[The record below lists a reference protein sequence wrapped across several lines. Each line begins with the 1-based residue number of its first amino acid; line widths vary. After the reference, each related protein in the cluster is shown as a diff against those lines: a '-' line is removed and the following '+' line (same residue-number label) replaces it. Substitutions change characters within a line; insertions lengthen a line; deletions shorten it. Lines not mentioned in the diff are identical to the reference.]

1 MTFTKIGEN
10 CPFTHTRLIYIKNEI
25 NLVKRLFVMLQL
37 DESKRLPVM
46 ATAVVLCI
54 ASTLVA
60 VGMIGSPELN
70 ILMTP
75 VFAFPPDQQAVVQST
90 WNISGFVPEIGDMAS
105 DFAGNTYFSKQ
116 ISNKI
121 ARLEPTT
128 NMITEW
134 DISGDGNATARPTG
148 IAFDPVSGSVYFTAS
163 GTDKIGKLEPTTNMI
178 TEWDISGNS
187 STGAA
192 ARPTGIA
199 FDSVDGSVYFTA
211 SGTNKIGKLEP
222 TTNMVTEWSLPNS
235 SKSLIQDIIIQPDLG
250 SLYFIESNGS
260 AIRKLETAANTFTEW
275 TLPISSSNISDITF
289 GFDSVYFTE
298 SGTNQIGKLEPATN
312 MITEWDIS
320 GSGGNSTGEP
330 KAVAFDPTTGSVYF
344 TESGTN
350 TIGRLEPSRDA
361 ITKWQ
366 VDGNPL
372 SITVTSAGSV
382 FYVDD
387 QGLVGRLG

>member
-10 CPFTHTRLIYIKNEI
+10 SPFTHTILNNIKNET
-25 NLVKRLFVMLQL
+25 NLVKRLLVMLQL
-37 DESKRLPVM
+37 DKSKRLPVM
-46 ATAVVLCI
+46 AIAVVLCI

-75 VFAFPPDQQAVVQST
+75 VFAIPPDQQAVVQST
-90 WNISGFVPEIGDMAS
+90 WIIPGFIPEIGDMAS
-105 DFAGNTYFSKQ
+105 DFAGNTYYSKK

-121 ARLEPTT
+121 ARLDPTT

-148 IAFDPVSGSVYFTAS
+148 IAFDA
-163 GTDKIGKLEPTTNMI
+163 
-178 TEWDISGNS
+178 
-187 STGAA
+187 
-192 ARPTGIA
+192 
-199 FDSVDGSVYFTA
+199 VDGSVYFTA

-222 TTNMVTEWSLPNS
+222 VTNMITEWSLPNS
-235 SKSLIQDIIIQPDLG
+235 SKNVIQDIIIQPDLG

-275 TLPISSSNISDITF
+275 TLPNSSSNISDITL
-289 GFDSVYFTE
+289 GFDGVYFTE

-320 GSGGNSTGEP
+320 GSEGNSSGDP
-330 KAVAFDPTTGSVYF
+330 KALAFDPTTGSVYF
-344 TESGTN
+344 TETGTN

-372 SITVTSAGSV
+372 SIAVTSAGSV

-387 QGLVGRLG
+387 QGQVGRLG

>member
-1 MTFTKIGEN
+1 MIQKISYLMGLVVNPYQIKANDKIVMTFTKIGEN
-10 CPFTHTRLIYIKNEI
+10 SPFTHTILNNIINET
-25 NLVKRLFVMLQL
+25 NLVKQLFVMLQL
-37 DESKRLPVM
+37 DKSKRLPVM
-46 ATAVVLCI
+46 AIAVVLCI

-60 VGMIGSPELN
+60 VGMIDSPELN
-70 ILMTP
+70 LLMTP
-75 VFAFPPDQQAVVQST
+75 VFAIPPDQQAVVQST
-90 WNISGFVPEIGDMAS
+90 WIISGFVPEIGDMAS
-105 DFAGNTYFSKQ
+105 DFAGNTYFSKK

-121 ARLEPTT
+121 ARL
-128 NMITEW
+128 
-134 DISGDGNATARPTG
+134 D
-148 IAFDPVSGSVYFTAS
+148 
-163 GTDKIGKLEPTTNMI
+163 PTTNMI

-187 STGAA
+187 STGSTGIA

-199 FDSVDGSVYFTA
+199 FDPVDGSVYFTA

-222 TTNMVTEWSLPNS
+222 VTNMITEWSLPNGS
-235 SKSLIQDIIIQPDLG
+235 NSVIQDIIIQPDLG

-275 TLPISSSNISDITF
+275 TLPISSSNISDITL
-289 GFDSVYFTE
+289 GFDGVYFTE

-320 GSGGNSTGEP
+320 GSGGNSSGDP
-330 KAVAFDPTTGSVYF
+330 KAIAFDPTTGSVYF

-382 FYVDD
+382 FYIDD
-387 QGLVGRLG
+387 QGQVGRLG

>member
-163 GTDKIGKLEPTTNMI
+163 GTDKIGKLEPTTNM
-178 TEWDISGNS
+178 
-187 STGAA
+187 
-192 ARPTGIA
+192 
-199 FDSVDGSVYFTA
+199 
-211 SGTNKIGKLEP
+211 
-222 TTNMVTEWSLPNS
+222 VTEWSLPNS

-344 TESGTN
+344 TENGTN